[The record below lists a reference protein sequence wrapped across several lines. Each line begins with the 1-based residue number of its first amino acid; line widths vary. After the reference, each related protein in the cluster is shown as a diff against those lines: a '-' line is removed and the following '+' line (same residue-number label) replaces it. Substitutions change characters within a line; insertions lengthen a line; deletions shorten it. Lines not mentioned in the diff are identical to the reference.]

1 MPQVKDISLFHMPPE
16 GVAAYWL
23 ALKKLVGSSK
33 NFKALTQEAEVAGD
47 PFVRHL
53 LDISFGNI
61 EESKIRILATA
72 KAESLHQETGRRFNL
87 MRICLLDMLNL
98 ENPHRTLAKMMAQ
111 YILPPAPPL
120 QVFKTA
126 QVMLRQK
133 PNDPKAIRHFNVKD
147 HMPDDRLVTTLIFYN
162 LLVRHRDKM
171 ACQEYI
177 PHIDSRFF
185 RDGLALI
192 IDGFEEPFVRR
203 WLQVHRQTSLQDVML
218 KMNMSIELCLAIRAR
233 YDYEDVERV
242 ARSYI
247 WSVHG

>member
-1 MPQVKDISLFHMPPE
+1 MSQAKDINLFQMPPE
-16 GVAAYWL
+16 AVAAYWL
-23 ALKKLVGSSK
+23 ALKKLVGTSK
-33 NFKALTQEAEVAGD
+33 NFKALSQEAEVAGD

-61 EESKIRILATA
+61 EEPKIRILAAA
-72 KAESLHQETGRRFNL
+72 KAQSLHAEIGRRLDL

-111 YILPPAPPL
+111 YIQPPAPPA
-120 QVFKTA
+120 QVFKFA
-126 QVMLRQK
+126 QAILRQK
-133 PNDPKAIRHFNVKD
+133 PSDPKAVRHFNVTD
-147 HMPDDRLVTTLIFYN
+147 HMPDDRLVTVLIFYN
-162 LLVRHRDKM
+162 LLVRHVDKM

-177 PHIDSRFF
+177 PHIGSRFF

-203 WLQVHRQTSLQDVML
+203 WVRVHRETSLQDTLL

-233 YDYEDVERV
+233 YEYADVERV

-247 WSVHG
+247 WSLQG